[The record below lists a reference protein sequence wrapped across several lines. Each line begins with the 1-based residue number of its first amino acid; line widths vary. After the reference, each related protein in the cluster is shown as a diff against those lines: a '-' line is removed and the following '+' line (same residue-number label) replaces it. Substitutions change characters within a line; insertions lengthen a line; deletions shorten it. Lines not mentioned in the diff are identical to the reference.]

1 MNTLNIYLT
10 FLFVALSSLGTAET
24 NPSDSILAVPDSVN
38 SEVNIEPASEQEVTE
53 DYYSLE
59 NIRKFADY
67 LFLQQDFIR
76 AAGEYDRASFL
87 ANEYPEK
94 DSALFLAGLS
104 FLYGNEFEKA
114 RRRFEGILTYMRDRD
129 LVSKS
134 EYNIGRIL
142 YYEGKFLDA
151 EDFLKEQH
159 YQRGQRIILP
169 IRKTEHL
176 RALIF
181 ARLGH
186 WDEAVRIS
194 CDSGHLDNYYYS
206 PKVCSLLVKGLHLPR
221 KSRFKAGLLSAVI
234 PGMGKLYTGRKVDA
248 LFAFLQV
255 GSSAWQSYRGFER
268 KGSGSAQGWIFG
280 ILAGGLYLGNIYGSV
295 VSVNIYNNK
304 VSNRYFHEFETK
316 IELTLP

>member
-1 MNTLNIYLT
+1 MKTLTTYLA
-10 FLFVALSSLGTAET
+10 FWFVALTSLAWAET
-24 NPSDSILAVPDSVN
+24 DLRDSLPAIPDSVN
-38 SEVNIEPASEQEVTE
+38 SVTDIVPASEQEVIE

-67 LFLQQDFIR
+67 LFQQQDFIR

-87 ANEYPEK
+87 AHDYLEK
-94 DSALFLAGLS
+94 DSALFLSGVS
-104 FLYGNEFEKA
+104 FLNGNDYEKA
-114 RRRFEGILTYMRDRD
+114 RRRFEGILFYMRDQN
-129 LVSKS
+129 LVSES

-142 YYEGKFLDA
+142 YFEGKFLDA
-151 EDFLKEQH
+151 KDFLREQQF
-159 YQRGQRIILP
+159 QRGQRIIL
-169 IRKTEHL
+169 RLKKTENL
-176 RALIF
+176 RALIH
-181 ARLGH
+181 ARLDH
-186 WDEAVRIS
+186 WDEALRIS

-206 PKVCSLLVKGLHLPR
+206 PEVCSLLVRGMHLPR

-234 PGMGKLYTGRKVDA
+234 PGMGKLYTGRRVDA

-295 VSVNIYNNK
+295 VSVNIYNNAA
-304 VSNRYFHEFETK
+304 SNRYFHEFETK
-316 IELTLP
+316 IGLTLP